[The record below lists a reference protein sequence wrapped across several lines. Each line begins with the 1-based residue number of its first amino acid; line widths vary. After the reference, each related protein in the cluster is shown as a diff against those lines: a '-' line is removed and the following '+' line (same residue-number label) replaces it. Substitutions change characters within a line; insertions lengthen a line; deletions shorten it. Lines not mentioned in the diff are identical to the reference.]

1 MTTEELEAKLE
12 GQTESQNLE
21 FKGDVA
27 WDVKS
32 LIKDI
37 LAMSNLQDG
46 GYIIL
51 GIDDKSLERTG
62 VSSANIETYNYDV
75 MKDQIAPYVDPFVD
89 FRLYCPKDK
98 NGKNY
103 IVIRVFPFQQI
114 PNICRKDG
122 ADVKTGVVYYRNNNG
137 RPQSAAVS
145 NSNDMRDIIEVATL
159 KMMQKKKEIG
169 FIAKANDKNKLDEEL
184 MGL

>member
-32 LIKDI
+32 IIKDV

-51 GIDDKSLERTG
+51 GINDKSLERIG
-62 VSSANIETYNYDV
+62 ISSANMETYNYDI
-75 MKDQIAPYVDPFVD
+75 MKDQIAPYADPFVD
-89 FRLYCPKDK
+89 FRLYFPKDK
-98 NGKNY
+98 DGKDY
-103 IVIRVFPFQQI
+103 VVIRIFPFRQI
-114 PNICRKDG
+114 PTICRKDG
-122 ADVKTGVVYYRNNNG
+122 ADVRAGVIYYRNNNG

-169 FIAKANDKNKLDEEL
+169 FTAEVDDKSKLDKEL